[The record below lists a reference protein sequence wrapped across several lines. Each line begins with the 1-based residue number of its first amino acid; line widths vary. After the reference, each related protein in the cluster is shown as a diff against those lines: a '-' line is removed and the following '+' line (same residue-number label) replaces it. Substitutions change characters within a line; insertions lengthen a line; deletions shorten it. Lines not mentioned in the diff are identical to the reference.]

1 MIENTT
7 TISVTLEKT
16 IRVYKT
22 FEATEKDLRR
32 IEEDGENPFFEEME
46 KICTEENG
54 DVDYDYAIYNEDTG
68 KTLVEWT

>member
-1 MIENTT
+1 MSKKTT
-7 TISVTLEKT
+7 TISVTLEKS

-22 FEATEKDLRR
+22 FDVTVEDLRR

-54 DVDYDYAIYNEDTG
+54 DVEYSYAIENEDTG
-68 KTLVEWT
+68 KCLVDWD

>member
-1 MIENTT
+1 MSKKTT

-22 FEATEKDLRR
+22 FEATDEDLRR
-32 IEEDGENPFFEEME
+32 IEEDGENPFFDEME

-54 DVDYDYAIYNEDTG
+54 EVEYNYAVENEDTG
-68 KTLVEWT
+68 KTLVDWD